1 MKVACTVWSRGK
13 GGDNFKALPI
23 AIITHKAL
31 SKKIFAVGALKCAE
45 ILKNKKSGLY
55 TMEDMF

>member
-1 MKVACTVWSRGK
+1 MWSRGK